1 MQALIFFTGA
11 LIMMTAA
18 QKEEVLKSIAWDYDV
33 KGDRLLEVLLGLRE
47 KEGPFNQDKI
57 LLRVLER
64 LPWHD
69 VLGLVG
75 KELLTQLLTE
85 ERIAKLRFPE
95 QRKRYDRIRKI
106 LQGTPL
112 PFAGWDTCH
121 REAYKR
127 SLLSNRWYRNKQ
139 AL

>member
-1 MQALIFFTGA
+1 MLMSKAE
-11 LIMMTAA
+11 
-18 QKEEVLKSIAWDYDV
+18 KEKLLETIAWDYNV
-33 KGDRLLEVLLGLRE
+33 KGDRLLEVLVGLRK

-57 LLRVLER
+57 LLRILER

-75 KELLTQLLTE
+75 KDLLMELLTEDL
-85 ERIAKLRFPE
+85 IARLRFPE
-95 QRKRYDRIRKI
+95 QRRRYERIRKI

-112 PFAGWDTCH
+112 PFSGWDISH

>member
-1 MQALIFFTGA
+1 
-11 LIMMTAA
+11 MMTLAE
-18 QKEEVLKSIAWDYDV
+18 KGDVLKSIAWDYNV
-33 KGDRLLEVLLGLRE
+33 KGDRLLEVLVGLRK
-47 KEGPFNQDKI
+47 KEGPFKQDKI
-57 LLRVLER
+57 LLRILER

-69 VLGLVG
+69 VLGIVG
-75 KELLTQLLTE
+75 KDLLKELLTE
-85 ERIAKLRFPE
+85 ELIASIRLPE

-112 PFAGWDTCH
+112 PFAGWDISH